1 MATLF
6 SRIIQGEISAHKIAE
21 SREFYAFLDIAPV
34 QIGHTLVIPKRE
46 IDDYF
51 DLTADELGRMQA
63 FTQVVAQ
70 AIKSATSCRKVGM
83 MVMGLEV
90 NHAHIH
96 LIPLKELGDMD
107 VYTKKSQQDEELR
120 ETADAIRQHL
130 PEEYL

>member
-6 SRIIQGEISAHKIAE
+6 SRIIQGEISAYKIAE
-21 SREFYAFLDIAPV
+21 SGEFYAFLDIAPV

-51 DLTADELGRMQA
+51 DLTAEELGRMQA